1 MNQILTF
8 FWNIKRGQITFMGEW
23 KEREPQLRSRSREV
37 HGVGWLF
44 YSVLVGKSNW
54 ERGRIGKHSNQDGD

>member
-1 MNQILTF
+1 M
-8 FWNIKRGQITFMGEW
+8 GQITFMGGW
-23 KEREPQLRSRSREV
+23 KERKPQLRSRSRDV

-54 ERGRIGKHSNQDGD
+54 ERGRTGRHSNQDGD